1 MEMYTSSEV
10 DVCEEKQTLSFD
22 QIMKKLFELFHDD

>member
-1 MEMYTSSEV
+1 MVMYNNSEV

-22 QIMKKLFELFHDD
+22 QITEELFELFHDN